1 MSTKLTAAPL
11 RDTLFTTSVWS
22 WQLPRA
28 DCQQMAD
35 KIRELQQSDPGRT
48 ASNRLGWQSRSMTN
62 RDIPIWLSNSIHEIR
77 DHMLT
82 PIYQEL
88 GLDRTPQVVNFWYNV
103 NPPGAFNWTHSHP
116 NCSFSSVIYLEN
128 TAQSGPIVFEN
139 PQAIV
144 GTLAER
150 AILPREGAVL
160 LFPATTLHRVE
171 PNLSTRDRI
180 TIAVNWI

>member
-1 MSTKLTAAPL
+1 
-11 RDTLFTTSVWS
+11 
-22 WQLPRA
+22 
-28 DCQQMAD
+28 
-35 KIRELQQSDPGRT
+35 
-48 ASNRLGWQSRSMTN
+48 
-62 RDIPIWLSNSIHEIR
+62 
-77 DHMLT
+77 MLT

-88 GLDRTPQVVNFWYNV
+88 SLDRTPQVVNFWYNV